1 MKVINGWL
9 TLLRLDAKLA
19 VRHKLVHV
27 MLLVAI
33 GFGAL
38 IGFAAPERL
47 DLGGLDSIDDMD
59 VGIAEAAAAS
69 APPTVLEPGAVK
81 PPFDELLLPV
91 MYALDLCLLGFMFG
105 SVMILQDK
113 EQGTIRYFRIAPGS
127 ALQYMASKLAL
138 NVGLSLVNLIV
149 LTAFVAP
156 WALLEPGLYAVTL
169 SICAGMTALGMTIA
183 VFLRNISQ
191 WFFPAIAVSLIGT
204 LPVYLMFTPTQSL
217 AWTRWLPTY
226 HILFG
231 SEAVMFDD
239 AEVAATALIY
249 GLVFASL
256 TISACGLAI
265 RGRLLREVH

>member
-1 MKVINGWL
+1 MSALHGWL

-27 MLLVAI
+27 MLIVAV

-38 IGFAAPERL
+38 IGFAAPEQL
-47 DLGGLDSIDDMD
+47 DFGNVDLIA
-59 VGIAEAAAAS
+59 GIEAAEATPAS
-69 APPTVLEPGAVK
+69 PPPTVLEPGAVK
-81 PPFDELLLPV
+81 PPFDELMLPV

-127 ALQYMASKLAL
+127 ALQYMSAKLTL
-138 NVGLSLVNLIV
+138 NVGLSLVNLVV

-156 WALLEPGLYAVTL
+156 WALAKPGLYAVTL

-191 WFFPAIAVSLIGT
+191 WFFPAIAMSLIGT
-204 LPVYLMFTPTQSL
+204 LPVYLMFSPTPSL

-231 SEAVMFDD
+231 SEAVMFGD
-239 AEVAATALIY
+239 AEVATTAIIH
-249 GLVFASL
+249 GLVFAAL
-256 TISACGLAI
+256 TAAACGLAI

>member
-1 MKVINGWL
+1 MNGWL

-27 MLLVAI
+27 MLIVAI

-38 IGFAAPERL
+38 IGFAVPEQL
-47 DLGGLDSIDDMD
+47 ELIESTD
-59 VGIAEAAAAS
+59 IAADAVAIAA
-69 APPTVLEPGAVK
+69 PTVLEPGAVK
-81 PPFDELLLPV
+81 PPFDDLMLLV
-91 MYALDLCLLGFMFG
+91 MYTLDLCMLGFMFG

-127 ALQYMASKLAL
+127 ALQYLASKLAL
-138 NVGLSLVNLIV
+138 NVGLSLVNLVV

-156 WALLEPGLYAVTL
+156 WALLEPRLYAITL
-169 SICAGMTALGMTIA
+169 CICAGMTALGMTIA
-183 VFLRNISQ
+183 VFLRNLSQ
-191 WFFPAIAVSLIGT
+191 WFFPTIGLSLIGT
-204 LPVYLMFTPTQSL
+204 LPVYLVFTPTPSL

-231 SEAVMFDD
+231 SEAVLFGDP
-239 AEVAATALIY
+239 ELATTSLIY
-249 GLVFASL
+249 ALVFALL
-256 TISACGLAI
+256 TALACGLAI

>member
-1 MKVINGWL
+1 MNAMTGFV

-27 MLLVAI
+27 MLIVAI

-38 IGFAAPERL
+38 IGFLVPEQL
-47 DLGGLDSIDDMD
+47 DLGGLD
-59 VGIAEAAAAS
+59 VGIAQTESETAS
-69 APPTVLEPGAVK
+69 IPPTVLEPGAVE
-81 PPFDELLLPV
+81 PPFNQLMLPV

-113 EQGTIRYFRIAPGS
+113 DQGTIRYFRIAPGS

-138 NVGLSLVNLIV
+138 NLGLSLVNLVV

-156 WALLEPGLYAVTL
+156 WALLEPALYALTL
-169 SICAGMTALGMTIA
+169 LICAGMTTLGMTIS

-191 WFFPAIAVSLIGT
+191 WFFPAIALSLIGT
-204 LPVYLMFTPTQSL
+204 MPVYLMFTPTQSL

-231 SEAVMFDD
+231 SEAVMFGD
-239 AEVAATALIY
+239 AEVARTALLY
-249 GLVFASL
+249 ALVFASL
-256 TISACGLAI
+256 SALACGLAI

>member
-1 MKVINGWL
+1 MNGMNGWL

-27 MLLVAI
+27 MLIVAI

-38 IGFAAPERL
+38 IGFAVPEQL
-47 DLGGLDSIDDMD
+47 DLGGLDNLD
-59 VGIAEAAAAS
+59 VAVAQTTTATV
-69 APPTVLEPGAVK
+69 PPTVLEPGAVE
-81 PPFDELLLPV
+81 PPFDELMLLV

-113 EQGTIRYFRIAPGS
+113 DQGTIRYFRIAPGS

-138 NVGLSLVNLIV
+138 NVGLSLVNLVV

-156 WALLEPGLYAVTL
+156 WALAKPALYALTL
-169 SICAGMTALGMTIA
+169 LICAGMTTLGMTIS

-191 WFFPAIAVSLIGT
+191 WFFPAIAMSLVGT
-204 LPVYLMFTPTQSL
+204 MPVYLMFTPTQSL

-231 SEAVMFDD
+231 SEAVLFGD
-239 AEVAATALIY
+239 AEVAATSLMYA
-249 GLVFASL
+249 LVFASL
-256 TISACGLAI
+256 TTLACGLAI

>member
-1 MKVINGWL
+1 MKWIREWL

-27 MLLVAI
+27 MLVVAI

-38 IGFAAPERL
+38 IGLAVPEQH
-47 DLGGLDSIDDMD
+47 DFLGMDGMDGLERIGLD
-59 VGIAEAAAAS
+59 EATPA
-69 APPTVLEPGAVK
+69 PTVLEPGAVE
-81 PPFDELLLPV
+81 PPFDDLMLLV

-127 ALQYMASKLAL
+127 ALQYMAAKLTL
-138 NVGLSLVNLIV
+138 NVGLSLVNLVV

-156 WALLEPGLYAVTL
+156 SALAKPGLYALTL

-183 VFLRNISQ
+183 VFMHNISQ
-191 WFFPAIAVSLIGT
+191 WFFPAIALSLIGT

-217 AWTRWLPTY
+217 AWVRWLPTY
-226 HILFG
+226 HILYG
-231 SEAVMFDD
+231 SEAVMFGD
-239 AEVAATALIY
+239 AEVATTSLVYA
-249 GLVFASL
+249 LVFAAV
-256 TISACGLAI
+256 TAAVCCLAI